1 VIYRGI
7 TNARHKF
14 ICNLLR
20 LYKLIITKL
29 PKEAKAKAKCS
40 HIPTLFMD
48 IKPEDIAPNNKKR
61 V

>member
-1 VIYRGI
+1 M
-7 TNARHKF
+7 
-14 ICNLLR
+14 
-20 LYKLIITKL
+20 ITKL